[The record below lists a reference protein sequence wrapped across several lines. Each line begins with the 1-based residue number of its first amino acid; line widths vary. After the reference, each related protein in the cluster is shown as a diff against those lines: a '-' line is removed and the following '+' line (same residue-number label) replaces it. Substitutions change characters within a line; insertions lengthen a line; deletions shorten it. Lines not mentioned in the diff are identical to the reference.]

1 MEKVSSMEG
10 HNQSTP
16 EVNVRQDQCWKRC
29 GISGE
34 RSGPW
39 RSVCVALAMPAMP
52 SSSGHHAA
60 GAALMV
66 ALMGGDS
73 HHQPSDAGLE
83 ARNERPLL
91 SNCGKNN
98 IATTAPTL

>member
-1 MEKVSSMEG
+1 MEKVSSMKG

-16 EVNVRQDQCWKRC
+16 EVNVRQDQCWNRC

-39 RSVCVALAMPAMP
+39 RNVCVALAMP
-52 SSSGHHAA
+52 SSSHQDHAA
-60 GAALMV
+60 GALMV
-66 ALMGGDS
+66 ALMGDGS
-73 HHQPSDAGLE
+73 YHQPSDAGLE
-83 ARNERPLL
+83 LARNERPLL